1 MDNQTVSPSQTTA
14 ALAVKLPQFWPHSA
28 KLWFAQAEAQFAL
41 ARITASITKFY
52 HTIASL
58 PDSIATQVDDL
69 LEPYGDTP
77 YEYLKAKLL
86 ERLTTPV
93 GEQFHALIDSH
104 PIGDQRPSH
113 ILREMRRMAAGMLV
127 LKATQTTN
135 MDDLARAADELMITS
150 NSVNA
155 VVGVNVPSE
164 MTELQTLRQEVADL
178 RKQLHRL
185 SVTELQQ
192 RIPRRRSLSPS
203 GGRDNRRLTSSSPDG
218 ASNVSFLVDTGSE
231 VSVLPRASQ
240 QHSRRRFR
248 GPLFLVAANGAQ
260 IATYGTRTI
269 NIDLGFEKPLQWSFL
284 IADVRQPILGA
295 DFFRHFNLLVD
306 VKRKQLIN
314 AQTYAVAPGTPL
326 RSTATCYTCALRPL
340 NSKSHSI
347 LSRYPTLITCTTT
360 DGPIRHSVQHRIVT
374 FGPPVFSRP
383 RRLPPEK
390 LQVAKSEFD
399 TMLRLGIVRPSSSCW
414 ASFITYGSQKAG
426 WGVAPLW

>member
-1 MDNQTVSPSQTTA
+1 RLT
-14 ALAVKLPQFWPHSA
+14 
-28 KLWFAQAEAQFAL
+28 
-41 ARITASITKFY
+41 TKFY

-113 ILREMRRMAAGMLV
+113 ILREMRRMAAGMVDLNSPFFRQLFLNRLPANVQLV

-164 MTELQTLRQEVADL
+164 MTELQTLLQEVADL

-203 GGRDNRRLTSSSPDG
+203 GGRDNRRRTSSSP
-218 ASNVSFLVDTGSE
+218 V
-231 VSVLPRASQ
+231 
-240 QHSRRRFR
+240 
-248 GPLFLVAANGAQ
+248 
-260 IATYGTRTI
+260 
-269 NIDLGFEKPLQWSFL
+269 
-284 IADVRQPILGA
+284 
-295 DFFRHFNLLVD
+295 
-306 VKRKQLIN
+306 
-314 AQTYAVAPGTPL
+314 
-326 RSTATCYTCALRPL
+326 RPL
-340 NSKSHSI
+340 C
-347 LSRYPTLITCTTT
+347 YF
-360 DGPIRHSVQHRIVT
+360 HRK
-374 FGPPVFSRP
+374 FGQRA
-383 RRLPPEK
+383 RRCRSPC
-390 LQVAKSEFD
+390 QFQ
-399 TMLRLGIVRPSSSCW
+399 GN
-414 ASFITYGSQKAG
+414 
-426 WGVAPLW
+426 

>member
-41 ARITASITKFY
+41 ARITASTTKFY

-178 RKQLHRL
+178 RKQLHRF

-203 GGRDNRRLTSSSPDG
+203 GGRDNRRRTSS
-218 ASNVSFLVDTGSE
+218 
-231 VSVLPRASQ
+231 
-240 QHSRRRFR
+240 
-248 GPLFLVAANGAQ
+248 
-260 IATYGTRTI
+260 
-269 NIDLGFEKPLQWSFL
+269 
-284 IADVRQPILGA
+284 
-295 DFFRHFNLLVD
+295 
-306 VKRKQLIN
+306 
-314 AQTYAVAPGTPL
+314 
-326 RSTATCYTCALRPL
+326 
-340 NSKSHSI
+340 
-347 LSRYPTLITCTTT
+347 
-360 DGPIRHSVQHRIVT
+360 
-374 FGPPVFSRP
+374 
-383 RRLPPEK
+383 
-390 LQVAKSEFD
+390 
-399 TMLRLGIVRPSSSCW
+399 PS
-414 ASFITYGSQKAG
+414 
-426 WGVAPLW
+426 